1 MEQEIA
7 EQPALWPEVARATA
21 SAAAGIDRNFDMVV
35 IAARGSSDNAALYAR
50 YLIEVHL
57 GIPVSL
63 AAPSVITKFHSP
75 LRWKNALVIGVSQS
89 GAAPDVAAVVEYGKQ
104 LGATTVAIT
113 NHAGSRIT
121 EFADRSL
128 VLNAGEERSI
138 AATKTYSATLVAFLE
153 LVRAMGAV
161 DLPSVD
167 SISADWLGLA
177 RTAAEDVSGDV
188 VRCQPSFALGRGYG
202 FSTALETSLKLME
215 CALIPCKAFSTAD
228 FEHGPKALAGP
239 GSVAVSFEGEM
250 PALTAQGCAVVTA
263 PTPNV
268 APEIKPIADIVF
280 SQYLALLSARAR
292 GLNPDDARYL
302 KKVTETT

>member
-1 MEQEIA
+1 MEREIA
-7 EQPALWPEVARATA
+7 EQPAMWPEVARASA
-21 SAAAGIDRNFDMVV
+21 EAAAGIGSNFDLAV

-63 AAPSVITKFHSP
+63 AAPSVITKFHAP

-104 LGATTVAIT
+104 QGATTVALT

-128 VLNAGEERSI
+128 VLNVGEERSI

-153 LVRAMGAV
+153 LVRAMGGV
-161 DLPSVD
+161 NLPSVD
-167 SISADWLGLA
+167 VAPAGWLEMA
-177 RTAAEDVSGDV
+177 RSVAENVAGDI

-239 GSVAVSFEGEM
+239 GSVAVSFDG
-250 PALTAQGCAVVTA
+250 ALPHLAAQGCAVVTA
-263 PTPNV
+263 PDPGV
-268 APEIKPIADIVF
+268 PPEIKPIADIVF

>member
-63 AAPSVITKFHSP
+63 AAPSVITKFHSS

-161 DLPSVD
+161 DLPSVA
-167 SISADWLGLA
+167 SISSEWLGLA

-263 PTPNV
+263 PTPAV